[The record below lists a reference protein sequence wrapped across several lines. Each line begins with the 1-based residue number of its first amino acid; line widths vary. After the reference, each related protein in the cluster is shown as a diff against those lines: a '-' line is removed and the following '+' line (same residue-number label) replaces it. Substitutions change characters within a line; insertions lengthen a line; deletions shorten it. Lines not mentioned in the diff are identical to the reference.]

1 MQYKSPPQHNLVIF
15 DPSPVDANFTTTLSQ
30 NATVFVADATPGL
43 IENLRE
49 LGHSVVTPDSI
60 HSAET
65 TTEAHRQTT
74 SVLDAIWDIP
84 SGDTTLSEEMS
95 YGGVP
100 IQVAAHTWLAIPLTN
115 ALTALNTLDRWWSD
129 TPPNRVFI
137 PREPG
142 TWAVAAR
149 HLALARSIPI
159 HTLAD
164 VPARTPLWP
173 PTRAMVSKRLV
184 PKAFREWREARATQ
198 ADIRRIIRPA
208 ATKAN
213 TSSTTI
219 FAAIHFIAEAKALG
233 PIFERILSDKQSA
246 LCVLADE
253 HGRGA
258 DTLGNA
264 AIPFGSLQNV
274 GFSSQNARSVLNA
287 WRSLSAKW
295 HIALARPEATALS
308 HCGVAVIPL
317 MEHILQGFTTFSRE
331 QNNLRQYLVWI
342 ELMNLALSKMQP
354 RVVLI
359 ADDAMAFG
367 AIIAH
372 TARNHDAKVLHVQHG
387 AITDHPKHRK
397 SDVDVVTVGG
407 EAVKRLLVA
416 RGTESENVVVTGF
429 PQFDSLADTQ
439 RLKAV
444 PVREQLGLP
453 TDKPLVV
460 FTMLS
465 GVGITSRN
473 EVSLALREMVNACER
488 MQHDA
493 AFVFKRHPAD
503 QGDILAQLNLDPV
516 QYGAAVTIDTPIHP
530 LLCAADVVVTQ
541 MSTTGQEALMLEKP
555 LVIVNLSGGSG
566 TIPYI
571 EYGAAIG
578 VDKPGTLA
586 DAISKALYDTG
597 VRENL
602 AAGGGQFV
610 RDFTYRNDGG
620 ATDRIIKK
628 IYRLT
633 RTESPLD

>member
-1 MQYKSPPQHNLVIF
+1 MLHRLPPNTDLIIL
-15 DPSPVDANFTTTLSQ
+15 DPSATDPTVLKRLPE

-43 IENLRE
+43 TENLRE

-60 HSAET
+60 HSSEAT
-65 TTEAHRQTT
+65 SEAHSQTNR
-74 SVLDAIWDIP
+74 VLDAIWDLP
-84 SGDTTLSEEMS
+84 SGDRTLSEEMS

-100 IQVAAHTWLAIPLTN
+100 IQLAAHTWFATPLTN
-115 ALTALNTLDRWWSD
+115 ALTALSTLDRWWSD

-149 HLALARSIPI
+149 HMALARGIPI
-159 HTLAD
+159 HTLAN

-173 PTRAMVSKRLV
+173 PTRAMISERLV
-184 PKAFREWREARATQ
+184 PKAFREWREARAAQ
-198 ADIRRIIRPA
+198 ADIHRIIRPA
-208 ATKAN
+208 ATI
-213 TSSTTI
+213 TDSSTTTI

-233 PIFERILSDKQSA
+233 PIFERILSDKQNT

-258 DTLGNA
+258 DSLGNVG
-264 AIPFGSLQNV
+264 IPFGSLQNV
-274 GFSSQNARSVLNA
+274 GFSSQNARSVLDA
-287 WRSLSAKW
+287 WRSLSAMW
-295 HIALARPEATALS
+295 HIALARPEAGALS

-317 MEHILQGFTTFSRE
+317 MEHIWRGFTTFSRE

-342 ELMNLALSKMQP
+342 ELMNLAISKLQP

-407 EAVKRLLVA
+407 DAVKRLLVA
-416 RGTESENVVVTGF
+416 RGTEPDNVVVTGF
-429 PQFDSLADTQ
+429 PQFDSLADTP

-453 TDKPLVV
+453 ADRPLVV
-460 FTMLS
+460 CTMLS
-465 GVGITSRN
+465 GVGVTSRN
-473 EVSLALREMVNACER
+473 EVSLALREMVDACER

-503 QGDILAQLNLDPV
+503 QGDILAQLNLNPMR
-516 QYGAAVTIDTPIHP
+516 YGAAVTIDTPIHP

-571 EYGAAIG
+571 EYCAAIG
-578 VDKPGTLA
+578 VNKPGTLA
-586 DAISKALYDTG
+586 DAISEALYDTDA
-597 VRENL
+597 REHL
-602 AAGGGQFV
+602 AAGRDRFV

-620 ATDRIIKK
+620 ATDRIINE
-628 IYRLT
+628 IYKLT
-633 RTESPLD
+633 RT